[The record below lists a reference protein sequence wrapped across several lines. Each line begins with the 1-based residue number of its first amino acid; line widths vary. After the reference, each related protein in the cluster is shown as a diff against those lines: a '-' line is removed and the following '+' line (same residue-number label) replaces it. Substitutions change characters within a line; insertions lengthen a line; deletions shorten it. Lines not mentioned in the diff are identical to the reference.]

1 MSADGRLRPAPVRQ
15 DVVVDVRCLQ
25 NPHFRYR
32 GVGQHAA
39 SLLEG
44 VHSHAPAGF
53 QVNLIAAVDR
63 ALPPLD
69 AAHRALFAAEQ
80 WIGSPAA
87 PGALLVQMSPMTHP
101 FEPLQRM
108 FASTDLRSV
117 AAVYDFI
124 PLEFAGLYLSNPGE
138 RAAYLHALTTLGE
151 YDCFVSISE
160 FTSSRL
166 QQLLEIEPGRCH
178 VSGVAVRDGVV
189 AAPARDP
196 PVDPYVLAV
205 LGDDPRKNAEAVVA
219 AHGGSFL
226 LQARG
231 VRLKVLGRYGPAA
244 RARLERLHRERGG
257 DPSRLDFIEQLSDQ
271 QLAAT
276 YAGALVTVC
285 PSRAEGF
292 SLPVVEANANG
303 CPVLVSSCGAQT
315 ELMPLADFQFEADDY
330 DRLRELIEAF
340 VDPDLARRA
349 LARQGWFWRRFEPAA
364 VQARFWGAA
373 FAHIAP
379 CSTPVVEAPFVARR
393 TRPRIAVASPMPPD
407 RSGVAD
413 YTSATMA
420 ALARRAD
427 LDLYTPTQAPI
438 RSRSFATTQPLSR
451 APYVLGRHDAV
462 VSVIGNSH
470 LHLEIFNLLLEHGGA
485 CVAHDARM
493 AHFYAE
499 MLGPERTAGV
509 ASRELGRP
517 VPFAEVETWLVDER
531 RMPAMFLSEILES
544 AQPTFVHS
552 AVTRDLISKAY
563 GAEAVHL
570 PFAVYRSPLLEFQ
583 GPGGRAR
590 ARRLLGYDDLDRLVI
605 SLGDIGADK
614 AIEEGVS
621 TLAMLRSGG
630 VPAHLALAG
639 RGDPALMPQLRKL
652 IDGLGM
658 TDFVKILEGPVDE
671 RIYQALIAA
680 ADAALQFRRSDF
692 GGLSGALMD
701 EIAVGLPAVANISLA
716 TAMDAPSYVATI
728 PDDLSPAL
736 AAERLAAMF
745 DLPGRDRNE
754 EDRRAF
760 VAAHHVDGYAL
771 KMLQGLGLG

>member
-25 NPHFRYR
+25 DPHFRYR

-44 VHSHAPAGF
+44 VQGHAPDGLEI
-53 QVNLIAAVDR
+53 NLIAATDR
-63 ALPPLD
+63 TLPPLET
-69 AAHRALFAAEQ
+69 AHRALFAAERR
-80 WIGSPAA
+80 IGSPAA

-101 FEPLQRM
+101 FEPLDRM
-108 FASTDLRSV
+108 FVSTDLRSV

-124 PLEFAGLYLSNPGE
+124 PLEFAGLYLSDPAQ

-151 YDCFVSISE
+151 YDRFVSISE
-160 FTSSRL
+160 FTSARL
-166 QQLLEIEPGRCH
+166 QQLLEIEPERCH
-178 VSGVAVRDGVV
+178 VSGVAVRDGVM
-189 AAPARDP
+189 AAQAPDPALH
-196 PVDPYVLAV
+196 PYVLAV

-219 AHGGSFL
+219 AHGRSSL

-231 VRLKVLGRYGPAA
+231 VRLKVLGGYGPAA
-244 RARLERLHRERGG
+244 RTRLERLHRQQGG
-257 DPSRLDFIEQLSDQ
+257 DPSRLDFNEQLSDQ
-271 QLAAT
+271 QLAAA

-303 CPVLVSSCGAQT
+303 CPVLVSTCGAQA
-315 ELMPLADFQFEADDY
+315 ELMPLAEFQFDADDH
-330 DRLRELIEAF
+330 DRLRELLDAF
-340 VDPDLARRA
+340 VDPDFARRA
-349 LARQGWFWRRFEPAA
+349 LARQGWFWRRFEPAQ
-364 VQARFWGAA
+364 VRARFWAAA
-373 FAHIAP
+373 FAHLAP
-379 CSTPVVEAPFVARR
+379 RSQAVVEAPSVARR
-393 TRPRIAVASPMPPD
+393 ARPRIAIASPMPPD

-420 ALARRAD
+420 ALSRLAD
-427 LDLYTPTQAPI
+427 LDLYTQTQAPI

-470 LHLEIFNLLLEHGGA
+470 LHLEIFNLLLDHGGA

-499 MLGPERTAGV
+499 MLGRERTVGV

-517 VPFAEVETWLVDER
+517 VAFEEIETWLVDER
-531 RMPAMFLSEILES
+531 RMPTMFLSEILES
-544 AQPTFVHS
+544 AEPTFVHS
-552 AVTRDLISKAY
+552 AVTSGLVSKAY
-563 GAEAVHL
+563 GAEVIHL

-583 GPGGRAR
+583 GPGGRER
-590 ARRLLGYDDLDRLVI
+590 ARRLLGYDERDRLVI

-614 AIEEGVS
+614 AVEEGIS
-621 TLAMLRSGG
+621 SLAMLKSGG
-630 VPAHLALAG
+630 VSAHLILAG
-639 RGDPALMPQLRKL
+639 RCDPALTPRLREL
-652 IDGLGM
+652 IDALEM

-671 RIYQALIAA
+671 RTYQALIAA
-680 ADAALQFRRSDF
+680 ADAALQLRRSDF

-736 AAERLAAMF
+736 AAEKLATLF
-745 DLPGRDRNE
+745 DLPGRVRNE

-760 VAAHHVDGYAL
+760 VATHHVDGYAR